1 MTQYWKYIDIQMIF
15 HSYQYNGDKD
25 GDGFRDELHDIIDNY
40 ICCEDE
46 DIVKKIVHKYGAF
59 KAIKDYTCEYGEFN
73 LDPDLSFV
81 KTHGTLAYYF
91 VNDYIRE
98 NMSIITDY
106 LEENNMT
113 KVDTDTEE

>member
-46 DIVKKIVHKYGAF
+46 DIVKKIVHKYDVF
-59 KAIKDYTCEYGEFN
+59 KAIKDYTCEYGEFDI
-73 LDPDLSFV
+73 DPNLSFM
-81 KTHGTLAYYF
+81 KTHGTNILLMTIF
-91 VNDYIRE
+91 ERICLSLLIFWKR
-98 NMSIITDY
+98 II
-106 LEENNMT
+106 
-113 KVDTDTEE
+113 